1 MSKNSCND
9 SVQDKDIVLT
19 IMGTTLKKGA
29 DASCQMPD
37 FGSKMS
43 LTTKKYRMKKLYLFF
58 IV

>member
-37 FGSKMS
+37 VGSKMS
-43 LTTKKYRMKKLYLFF
+43 LITKS
-58 IV
+58 IG

>member
-9 SVQDKDIVLT
+9 SVHDKDIVLL

-29 DASCQMPD
+29 DVSCQMPD
-37 FGSKMS
+37 VGSMMS
-43 LTTKKYRMKKLYLFF
+43 LMTKKYRMKKLHLFF

>member
-1 MSKNSCND
+1 MSKNSCNV

-37 FGSKMS
+37 VGSKMS
-43 LTTKKYRMKKLYLFF
+43 LITKKYRMKKLYLFF

>member
-19 IMGTTLKKGA
+19 KMGTTLKKGA

-37 FGSKMS
+37 VGSKMS
-43 LTTKKYRMKKLYLFF
+43 LMTKS
-58 IV
+58 IG

>member
-29 DASCQMPD
+29 DVSCQMPD
-37 FGSKMS
+37 VGSKMS
-43 LTTKKYRMKKLYLFF
+43 LITKKYRMKKLYLFF